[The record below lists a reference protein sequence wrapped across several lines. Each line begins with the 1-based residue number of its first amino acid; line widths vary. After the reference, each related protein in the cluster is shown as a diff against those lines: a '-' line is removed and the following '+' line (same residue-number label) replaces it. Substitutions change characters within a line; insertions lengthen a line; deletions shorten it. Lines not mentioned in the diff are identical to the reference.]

1 MRIAPCMFCA
11 ESLGKINATDVELF
25 LNGSVHEFYR
35 LKVLITRKRVNTFM
49 VGKKKN
55 ATVARKDKTLPRFQN
70 TSQDPKTCPIIQNTS
85 QNLKT
90 LPRIQKYF
98 PESKTLLRIQ
108 NTSQNPDFGMCF
120 GFWDVFLE
128 SGKCFVLM
136 SHHRMLMTKAIW
148 SGVISIRFISTMI
161 DAIDAPCSSRFCSLE
176 MM

>member
-49 VGKKKN
+49 VGKKN
-55 ATVARKDKTLPRFQN
+55 ATVARKDKTLPTFQN
-70 TSQDPKTCPIIQNTS
+70 TSQNPKTRPIIQNTS

-98 PESKTLLRIQ
+98 PESKTLPRIQ
-108 NTSQNPDFGMCF
+108 ILGCVLDSGKSF